1 MKRIYQTPI
10 TELHDA
16 AISGTL
22 MTASTDLHTTQSVI
36 GGPGEVKEG
45 GLSGVVGV
53 NNGDFDDPS
62 YTNGQ
67 GGSTTPGNR
76 SNDWGLW
83 DDNGSSY
90 NLW

>member
-22 MTASTDLHTTQSVI
+22 MTASTDLHTTQSVT
-36 GGPGEVKEG
+36 GGPGEEG
-45 GLSGVVGV
+45 FSGDVGE
-53 NNGDFDDPS
+53 NTGGSEDSS
-62 YTNGQ
+62 YGNGQ
-67 GGSTTPGNR
+67 GGSGTPGNR